1 MATVRHLNSFQF
13 CRTYGLVQS
22 KGLDDQSQATRDETI
37 EKDTNPQQRDS
48 NLEPPEQHSELDPQD
63 DELSTAGD
71 DLGTRAENENDV
83 DSETD
88 SDAPRSDIDNRI
100 DAAVPKEGFRGQ
112 RYEISQLIYHL
123 QQVESLWCGED
134 RTQPEWL
141 DFLDLLRNFFRADS
155 EIYRAWLTIQLTSPA
170 LFNTPIV
177 DSNVHPLHV
186 AATFGLYGLA
196 EMLIKQGADV
206 TQKGSL
212 GHQALHFAVNFQ
224 PDDDSQK
231 ELKFNTLKVLIEH
244 GADVNSKA
252 YRINPF
258 SGLLRNEPELRLVQ
272 LFLTHDAQP
281 DESEDKFNIPIH
293 VYARVG
299 DNLEVFKTLL
309 DKVEIDV
316 SDARGRTMLYRTL
329 VRKKPNLDFLRE
341 LMSRG
346 ADVNQEGLDSSRG
359 FPSIV
364 WPCTRNIN

>member
-1 MATVRHLNSFQF
+1 MLKLTTVHHLNSFQF

-22 KGLDDQSQATRDETI
+22 KGLDDHSQVTRDETI
-37 EKDTNPQQRDS
+37 EKDTNPQQRES
-48 NLEPPEQHSELDPQD
+48 NLEPPEQHSELDLQD

-71 DLGTRAENENDV
+71 DLGTRAKNENDV

-88 SDAPRSDIDNRI
+88 SDAPRSDVENII
-100 DAAVPKEGFRGQ
+100 DAAIPKEGFRGQ
-112 RYEISQLIYHL
+112 RYEVSQLIYHL

-155 EIYRAWLTIQLTSPA
+155 EIYRAWLMIQQTSSASFDIPG
-170 LFNTPIV
+170 V
-177 DSNVHPLHV
+177 DPNVHPLHV
-186 AATFGLYGLA
+186 AAAFGLYGLV

-206 TQKGSL
+206 TQKGSMDL
-212 GHQALHFAVNFQ
+212 QALHLAVNFR
-224 PDDDSQK
+224 PDNDSQK
-231 ELKFNTLKVLIEH
+231 ELKFNTVKVLIEH
-244 GADVNSKA
+244 GADVNSKT

-299 DNLEVFKTLL
+299 DNLEVFKALL
-309 DKVEIDV
+309 DKAEVDV
-316 SDARGRTMLYRTL
+316 SDARGKTMLHRTL

-346 ADVNQEGLDSSRG
+346 ADVNREGMDSSRR
-359 FPSIV
+359 FPGIF
-364 WPCTRNIN
+364 